1 MEMFTF
7 RARGMG
13 EALGIIARKI
23 KDDED
28 RAKPPLAQLFGEMKN
43 DFEAVALEIKKAT
56 CSRNKPCALTKE
68 VLY

>member
-7 RARGMG
+7 RTRGMG

-28 RAKPPLAQLFGEMKN
+28 RAKPPTIAQDQGRPPLAQLFGEMKN
-43 DFEAVALEIKKAT
+43 AFEAIALETKKTT
-56 CSRNKPCALTKE
+56 CS
-68 VLY
+68 